1 MTREEPLVAGVDLG
15 STYTKAAVLARDR
28 IAGTGIRP
36 TVVDLDAAAGGALGD
51 ALEEAGVARGAL
63 DMVVSTGYGR
73 RAVGVAAH
81 NVDEIYAKATAA
93 KWLGSPWGPVRTVI
107 DIGGQ
112 DSKVL
117 RLDEEGALDKFSMN
131 TKCAAGTG
139 RFLEVMARALG
150 VPLEQ
155 LGEIGLRSKAP
166 VELSSTCIVMAES
179 EVISLIAERRP
190 VEDIVAG
197 IHRSV
202 AERVGNMAKQLGVL
216 EVVFFDGG
224 PARNAGIK
232 AALERVLGVQ
242 LYVPKNPQ
250 VSADIGAAL
259 VARDAVRYGKLP
271 DGRPARGAEV
281 ASPADA
287 PEGPGAG
294 PGARAGAGTGAGTG
308 KGTRPEEGGG
318 A

>member
-1 MTREEPLVAGVDLG
+1 MTKEEPVVAGVDLG

-36 TVVDLDAAAGGALGD
+36 TVVDLDAAAGGALAE
-51 ALEEAGVARGAL
+51 ALAESGMARDAL
-63 DMVVSTGYGR
+63 DMVVATGYGR
-73 RAVGVAAH
+73 RAIAMAH
-81 NVDEIYAKATAA
+81 HAVDEIFAKATAA

-117 RLDEEGALDKFSMN
+117 RLDEEGALDTFIMN

-139 RFLEVMARALG
+139 RFLEAMARVLG
-150 VPLEQ
+150 VPLER
-155 LGEIGLRSKAP
+155 LGDIGLGSKAP

-179 EVISLIAERRP
+179 EVVSLIAERRP

-202 AERVGNMAKQLGVL
+202 AERVGNMAKSLGVV

-224 PARNAGIK
+224 PARNVGVK
-232 AALERVLGVQ
+232 LALERVLGVP
-242 LYVPKNPQ
+242 LYVPKDPQ
-250 VSADIGAAL
+250 VSAAIGAAL
-259 VARDAVRYGKLP
+259 VARDAVRLGRMP
-271 DGRPARGAEV
+271 DGRVVEGREARTPLNEPV
-281 ASPADA
+281 
-287 PEGPGAG
+287 
-294 PGARAGAGTGAGTG
+294 AGTAR
-308 KGTRPEEGGG
+308 KDNGGSE
-318 A
+318 